1 MSESDEKL
9 TDEDILI
16 EAVGEFFDK
25 SAGPKVSAYQHSV
38 IGGVDEEDGS
48 VIAVFAFR
56 VPADMGQAVNT
67 LIRKLVEDVD
77 GTLNIDKPELLRP
90 EKLN

>member
-1 MSESDEKL
+1 MKNL
-9 TDEDILI
+9 LDEDILI

-25 SAGPKVSAYQHSV
+25 TDGPDYSPYRRVTM
-38 IGGVDEEDGS
+38 GGVDDESDT
-48 VIAVFAFR
+48 VLAVFAFR
-56 VPADMGQAVNT
+56 VPAEMGHAVNT
-67 LIRKLVEDVD
+67 MIRKLVEDVD